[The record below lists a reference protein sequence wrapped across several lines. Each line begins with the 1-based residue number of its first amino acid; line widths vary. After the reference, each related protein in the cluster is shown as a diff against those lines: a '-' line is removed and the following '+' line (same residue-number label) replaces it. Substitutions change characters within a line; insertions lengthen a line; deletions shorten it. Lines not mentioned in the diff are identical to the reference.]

1 MIDIDLFSAIPTKK
15 HLSLNHI
22 KVLVSLITLL
32 LPIIFYFANHRLK
45 STDGSVEQEKIYKL
59 VNSKNIEPQHINTK
73 VNTINSK
80 LLDKAEHD
88 SDRDLH
94 P

>member
-32 LPIIFYFANHRLK
+32 LPIIFYVANHRLK
-45 STDGSVEQEKIYKL
+45 STDGSVEQEKRYKI
-59 VNSKNIEPQHINTK
+59 VISKNIEPTR
-73 VNTINSK
+73 INSK
-80 LLDKAEHD
+80 VTTCNRET
-88 SDRDLH
+88 
-94 P
+94 